1 MRLNPQRFSVLVGYV
16 ALALSLS
23 ATSQEADAAGSR
35 VAVAAGALAGLHPD
49 GPANPETL
57 LHIAIELQR
66 RGDLDG
72 LAAKVSDP
80 QNPLH
85 RKALT
90 RDAFVEQFGRPAD
103 LRALNVLLK
112 ANLVSDVATAG
123 DGLVGGGIMRIEQA
137 EKLFGTRWQKWTD
150 GTRTVLAPIGP
161 LSFPIAG
168 VRRVSGAVVAT
179 TPRLADTRPS
189 FTYFRGDW
197 YEPARFRSM
206 TDAVA
211 DGGGNQRVVIVEDA
225 SDRFDLNDIKKFL
238 APGDAPPP
246 GASASR
252 VSERSFAFKS
262 PSSDCGRDD
271 RGQEPAL
278 DLAAVLTM
286 APLAEAVVEYDD
298 VCSAGNDGTLALERA
313 LDLDPTVLVFPFA
326 VGPADGTI
334 AERYGL
340 TPLPQLEAMVRGIPL
355 VVPAGDDGAYG
366 FREPGIDR
374 PRVVW
379 PCVSPYV
386 ICAGGTQL
394 GDRDGVADE
403 GPWNDNDHAGGGGI
417 SNEPRPA
424 WQDAPSDFIFST
436 AYVHNRM
443 VPDVSADASGHLRV
457 YWHGYG
463 LGGVGGTSE
472 SASLVGAELAAINS
486 LVGPSRRLLT
496 AGDLYVLAKTS
507 PTAFRDVTLEND
519 RGWKDNTLRPRRK
532 PLAKNFR
539 GVIPL
544 PPPLVRGCTDQQP
557 DGCTVRPG
565 YDAVTGIGDL
575 REKAAVDALR

>member
-1 MRLNPQRFSVLVGYV
+1 MRLNPQRFSVLVGCV

-23 ATSQEADAAGSR
+23 ATSQEARAAGSR
-35 VAVAAGALAGLHPD
+35 VTVATGALAGLHPD
-49 GPANPETL
+49 GPANPATL
-57 LHIAIELQR
+57 LHVAIELQP

-72 LAAKVSDP
+72 LAAKMSDP

-90 RDAFVEQFGRPAD
+90 REAFAEQFGRLAD
-103 LRALNVLLK
+103 LRALNALLK
-112 ANLVSDVATAG
+112 ANAVSDVATAG
-123 DGLVGGGIMRIEQA
+123 DGLVGGGILRIEQA
-137 EKLFGTRWQKWTD
+137 ERLFGARWQKWTD
-150 GTRTVLAPIGP
+150 GTRTVLAPAGP
-161 LSFPIAG
+161 LTLPIAG
-168 VRRVSGAVVAT
+168 VRRISGVVVAT

-197 YEPARFRSM
+197 YEPERFRTM

-211 DGGGNQRVVIVEDA
+211 DGGGNERVVVVEDA

-238 APGDAPPP
+238 APGDTPPP

-252 VSERSFAFKS
+252 VSERSYSFKS
-262 PSSDCGRDD
+262 PSTDCGRDD

-278 DLAAVLTM
+278 DVAAVLTM
-286 APLAEAVVEYDD
+286 APLAETVADYDD
-298 VCSAGNDGTLALERA
+298 VCSAGNDGTLALARA
-313 LDLDPTVLVFPFA
+313 LDLDPSVLVFPFA
-326 VGPADGTI
+326 VGPADGPI
-334 AERYGL
+334 ADRYGP
-340 TPLPQLEAMVRGIPL
+340 TPLPQLEAIVRGIPL

-366 FREPGIDR
+366 YREPGIER
-374 PRVVW
+374 PRVAW

-417 SNEPRPA
+417 SGEPRPA

-436 AYVHNRM
+436 AYVHNRI

-532 PLAKNFR
+532 PLPKNFR

-565 YDAVTGIGDL
+565 FDAVTGIGSL
-575 REKAAVDALR
+575 KEKAAVDALR